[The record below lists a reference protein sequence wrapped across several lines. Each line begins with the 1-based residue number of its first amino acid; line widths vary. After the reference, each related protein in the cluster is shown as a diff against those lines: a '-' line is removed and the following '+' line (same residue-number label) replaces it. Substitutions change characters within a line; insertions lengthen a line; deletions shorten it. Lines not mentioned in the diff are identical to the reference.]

1 MIQKKE
7 TTPWVSIVIP
17 VYNHA
22 ETLYSCLMSVRK
34 QVYQHIEVIIVDDGS
49 DIPISS
55 DKQKI
60 QSLGFISVEEKG
72 QEENAQCFTMRIV
85 RQKNAGAPAARNAGF
100 SYAKGEYILFL
111 DADIICRPDMV
122 QKMVETLEEDA
133 SASIAYSNFY
143 FGKKKMPAQMF
154 DTHTLKKR
162 NYISTMSLIR
172 HKDFP
177 GFDTTL
183 SRFQDWDLWLTMAE
197 KEKRGVWID
206 AYLFQAIPHA
216 FGISTWLPR
225 WAYDK
230 PWKYIPGVRNK
241 VRRFERAKKI
251 IENKHH
257 L

>member
-1 MIQKKE
+1 MAQKKE
-7 TTPWVSIVIP
+7 IAPWVSIIIP
-17 VYNHA
+17 VYNHT
-22 ETLYSCLMSVRK
+22 ETLYSCLMSLRK

-55 DKQKI
+55 DKQQI
-60 QSLGFISVEEKG
+60 QSLGFAIIEEKR
-72 QEENAQCFTMRIV
+72 QEKKEQCFTMHIV
-85 RQKNAGAPAARNAGF
+85 RQKNAGAPAARNTGF
-100 SYAKGEYILFL
+100 SYATGEYLLFL

-143 FGKKKMPAQMF
+143 FGKKKMPAQVF
-154 DTHTLKKR
+154 DVSALKKR

-172 HKDFP
+172 RKDFP
-177 GFDTTL
+177 GFDATL
-183 SRFQDWDLWLTMAE
+183 SRFQDWDLWLTMTE

-216 FGISTWLPR
+216 FGISAWLPK
-225 WAYDK
+225 WAYNK
-230 PWKYIPGVRNK
+230 PWKYLPVVYNK
-241 VRRFERAKKI
+241 VRSFERAKKI
-251 IENKHH
+251 LENKHH